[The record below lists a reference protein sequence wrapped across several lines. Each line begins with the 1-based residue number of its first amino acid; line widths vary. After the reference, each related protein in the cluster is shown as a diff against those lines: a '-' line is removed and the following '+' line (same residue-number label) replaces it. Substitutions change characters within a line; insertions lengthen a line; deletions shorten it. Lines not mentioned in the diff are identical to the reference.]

1 MKVALT
7 LALTTAAPVA
17 AQLGPV
23 EALTLQRA
31 LDQALLKNPTI
42 AAARL
47 HRAVNVAGLDVLR
60 ERPNPET
67 TLELTRETPRQ
78 AVGIAWPLELG
89 GKRSKRVAVGEA
101 TIRSGEAE
109 LTATIAEIRSD
120 VRRAYSEVLVTAAR
134 LAVLLELQD
143 LSRRA
148 RDTAQ
153 ARFDAGD
160 APRLEVLQAELAVGA
175 AENEAAATEGAARAA
190 RTRLNALLGEALDAD
205 LRLADPLFTDTM
217 MPAGAALD
225 LARSS
230 SSELRLLDRRIEE
243 QRARVELANAL
254 RTPDVVPSASLTHDA
269 QPEFD
274 YGWRAGVAIVLP
286 VLATHK
292 AGVRVEQATLDEL
305 VATRQAVET
314 RIAGDV
320 TASAAAADAGRAA
333 YIRYRDGILP
343 QAEQVEQLAQ
353 DSYRLGQTGIAAL
366 LQSLQAARDL
376 RLRSIDAAAQF
387 RGAIADLERAIGA
400 PLP

>member
-1 MKVALT
+1 
-7 LALTTAAPVA
+7 
-17 AQLGPV
+17 
-23 EALTLQRA
+23 
-31 LDQALLKNPTI
+31 
-42 AAARL
+42 
-47 HRAVNVAGLDVLR
+47 VLR

-78 AVGIAWPLELG
+78 AVGVAWPLELG

-109 LTATIAEIRSD
+109 LTVTIAEIRSD
-120 VRRAYSEVLVTAAR
+120 VRRAYSDVLVTAAR

-160 APRLEVLQAELAVGA
+160 APRLEVLQADLAVGA

-190 RTRLNALLGEALDAD
+190 RTRLNALLGEPLDAD
-205 LRLADPLFTDTM
+205 LRLADPLFTDAA

-254 RTPDVVPSASLTHDA
+254 RTPDVVPSASLTHDS

-286 VLATHK
+286 VLSTHK

-305 VATRQAVET
+305 TATRQAVET

-320 TASAAAADAGRAA
+320 TAAAAAADAGRAA
-333 YIRYRDGILP
+333 YIRYRDAILP

-376 RLRSIDAAAQF
+376 RLRSIDAAAQL
-387 RGAIADLERAIGA
+387 RGAVADLERAIGA

>member
-1 MKVALT
+1 MMVALT
-7 LALTTAAPVA
+7 LALLPGAPAA
-17 AQLGPV
+17 AQPGLGD
-23 EALTLQRA
+23 ALTLQRA
-31 LDQALLKNPTI
+31 LDQALSKNPTI

-47 HRAVNVAGLDVLR
+47 HRAVTVAGLDVLR

-78 AVGIAWPLELG
+78 AVGVAWPLELG

-109 LTATIAEIRSD
+109 LTVTIAEIRSD
-120 VRRAYSEVLVTAAR
+120 VRRAYSDVLVTAAR

-160 APRLEVLQAELAVGA
+160 APRLEVLQADLAVGA

-190 RTRLNALLGEALDAD
+190 RTRLNALLGEPLDAD
-205 LRLADPLFTDTM
+205 LRLADPLFTDAA

-254 RTPDVVPSASLTHDA
+254 RTPDVVPSASLTHDS

-286 VLATHK
+286 VLSTHK

-305 VATRQAVET
+305 TATRQAVET

-320 TASAAAADAGRAA
+320 TAAAAAADAGRAA
-333 YIRYRDGILP
+333 YIRYRDAILP

-376 RLRSIDAAAQF
+376 RLRSIDAAAQL
-387 RGAIADLERAIGA
+387 RGAVADLERAIGA

>member
-1 MKVALT
+1 MMVAVAL
-7 LALTTAAPVA
+7 ALLRGAPAA
-17 AQLGPV
+17 AQLGLSD
-23 EALTLQRA
+23 ALTLQRA
-31 LDQALLKNPTI
+31 LDQALAKNPTI

-47 HRAVNVAGLDVLR
+47 HRAVTVAGLDVLR

-78 AVGIAWPLELG
+78 AVGVAWPLELG

-109 LTATIAEIRSD
+109 LTVTIAEIRSD
-120 VRRAYSEVLVTAAR
+120 VRRAYSDVLVTAAR

-160 APRLEVLQAELAVGA
+160 APRLEVLQADLAVGA
-175 AENEAAATEGAARAA
+175 TENEAAATEGAARAA
-190 RTRLNALLGEALDAD
+190 RTRLNALLGEPLDAD
-205 LRLADPLFTDTM
+205 LRLADPLFTDAT

-243 QRARVELANAL
+243 QRARLELANAL
-254 RTPDVVPSASLTHDA
+254 RTPDVVPSASLTHDS

-286 VLATHK
+286 VLSTHK

-305 VATRQAVET
+305 TATRQAVDT

-320 TASAAAADAGRAA
+320 TAAAVAADAGRAA
-333 YIRYRDGILP
+333 YIRYRDAILP

-387 RGAIADLERAIGA
+387 RGAVADLERAIGA